1 MVIHISSKY
10 LKESRGDGLVGI
22 WWYTG
27 TDIIGV
33 SKPVDDAEIDGPY
46 VQYSNTENHL
56 TLWRKVINSNFSSTE
71 ADNIISKGYKSLE
84 RGRVIYDLRTRTYL
98 VTCSNN
104 VVNNIEFRK
113 KIIAYFNLS
122 DDRVD
127 FEPLSHYRK
136 VELTG
141 NWALDN
147 FGYSI

>member
-1 MVIHISSKY
+1 MIQIPSNY
-10 LKESRGDGLVGI
+10 IKESRGDGLVGI

-33 SKPVDDAEIDGPY
+33 AKSVDDGEIDGPY

-56 TLWRKVINSNFSSTE
+56 TLWRKVINSNFSPIE
-71 ADNIISKGYKSLE
+71 AKDIIAKGYKYLE

-104 VVNNIEFRK
+104 LVNNIEFK
-113 KIIAYFNLS
+113 NKIIPYFNLNS
-122 DDRVD
+122 DRVD

-136 VELTG
+136 IELTG
-141 NWALDN
+141 NSELDN
-147 FGYSI
+147 FKYSI

>member
-1 MVIHISSKY
+1 MIHILNRY

-33 SKPVDDAEIDGPY
+33 SKSVDDGEIDGPY

-56 TLWRKVINSNFSSTE
+56 TLWRKVISSNFSSIE
-71 ADNIISKGYKSLE
+71 ANNIISKGYKSLE
-84 RGRVIYDLRTRTYL
+84 RGTVIYDLRTRTYL
-98 VTCSNN
+98 VTCSNDLI
-104 VVNNIEFRK
+104 NNIEFRK
-113 KIIAYFNLS
+113 KIIYYFNLN

-136 VELTG
+136 VELTS
-141 NWALDN
+141 NSALDN
-147 FGYSI
+147 FKYSI